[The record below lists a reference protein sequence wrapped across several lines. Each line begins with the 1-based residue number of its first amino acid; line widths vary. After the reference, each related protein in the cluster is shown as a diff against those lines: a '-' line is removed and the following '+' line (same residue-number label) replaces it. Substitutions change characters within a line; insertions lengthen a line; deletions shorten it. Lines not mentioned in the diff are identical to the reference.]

1 MTHVVSPFYVPLPV
15 SVSEI
20 DKRGRH
26 GEFSQIRDL
35 RVAEPYRVAGS
46 PFEGTTIDANFWV
59 STVSGAGAANTQ
71 ANGALTTASGT
82 ANSGYAQMQSVRRGR
97 FIFAHPMIMRFAVR
111 IPTIVVALNTR
122 RWGAYTVTAAPT
134 PTDGFW
140 FELSAAGVLSV
151 VCGNAGTPSSIASGS
166 FNGEL
171 GASYT
176 LDTNIHA
183 FEIHYFVMEV
193 QFYIDGR
200 LLHTFTPTTTNLS
213 SIFTLPITWASVN
226 GGAGVTSG
234 PIEIWAT
241 NLVRI
246 GREATAPT
254 SYYFANG
261 QTTGVVLKR
270 GPGMVHGVSIGQA
283 TNNAVIQLYDAL
295 TNGGTPFVTWVV
307 PNNAIIPVNMMGL
320 DLPFYS
326 ALTLEVKTQNAGVT
340 VIYE

>member
-1 MTHVVSPFYVPLPV
+1 MPHVVSPFYVPVPV
-15 SVSEI
+15 SISEI
-20 DKRGRH
+20 DSRGRH

-35 RVAEPYRVAGS
+35 RVAEPYRVAGAL
-46 PFEGTTIDANFWV
+46 FEGTTIDSNFWT

-71 ANGALTTASGT
+71 ANGLLTTASGT
-82 ANSGYAQMQSVRRGR
+82 ANSGYGQIQSVRRGR
-97 FIFAHPMIMRFAVR
+97 FIFAHPMIVRFAAR

-151 VCGNAGTPSSIASGS
+151 VCGNAGTPSSVASGS
-166 FNGEL
+166 FNGEI
-171 GASYT
+171 GPSYT
-176 LDTNIHA
+176 LDTNVHA
-183 FEIHYFVMEV
+183 FEIHFFVMQA

-200 LLHTFTPTTTNLS
+200 LLHTFSPTTANLS
-213 SIFTLPITWASVN
+213 SLYTLPVTWASEN
-226 GGAGVTSG
+226 GAAGVTSG
-234 PIEIWAT
+234 TIEVWAT
-241 NLVRI
+241 NLVRV
-246 GREATAPT
+246 GRDLTAPT

-261 QTTGVVLKR
+261 QSTGVILKR
-270 GPGMVHGVSIGQA
+270 GPGVVHGVTIGQA

-295 TNGGTPFVTWVV
+295 SNGGTPFATWVV
-307 PNNAIIPVNMMGL
+307 PNNAIIPVNMTGL
-320 DLPFYS
+320 EIPFYS